1 MVQSAILSPYRV
13 GQLNSRRKFQILGL
27 KCQKKEFG
35 AARRL
40 EIEEN
45 TQENSSGNR
54 GPKLDY
60 KPLKFL
66 TDF

>member
-13 GQLNSRRKFQILGL
+13 GQLNSSRKFQFFGL
-27 KCQKKEFG
+27 ECQKKECG
-35 AARRL
+35 TARRL
-40 EIEEN
+40 ETEE
-45 TQENSSGNR
+45 ENSSGNKS
-54 GPKLDY
+54 PKLDH